1 MKKSWTSFS
10 IMVFAGYALT
20 LLSLFWGAPF
30 IRVLRARYGALIFW
44 LTGIVFSLAMA
55 NFWFVGASVWI
66 TIGLFSE
73 LEARGVRWFLNGF
86 LSLLAGTGVLAAG
99 ILQKLEQLNLDTTAK
114 LAEAV
119 KAFINERTLLTIP
132 AEFDFEGLVYQLP
145 SLAIIAVVLTLAH
158 GLIFEKSVYRWFR
171 VPRERYA
178 AKVRLLEFQLPDA
191 FVWTAMVAFLGST
204 LEWKYQWIGTNI
216 LNVCVALFF
225 FQGLAVLESFF
236 KALRVG
242 IFVRALG
249 YFLFV
254 FQLFI
259 VLAFVG
265 FIDFWIGFRNRF
277 RKIPTSGQDNKNVR
291 LS

>member
-10 IMVFAGYALT
+10 LMVFAGYFLT

-30 IRVLRARYGALIFW
+30 IRVLRARYGAWIFW
-44 LTGIVFSLAMA
+44 ITGILVSAAMA
-55 NFWFVGASVWI
+55 DLWFIGASVWI

-73 LEARGVRWFLNGF
+73 LEAKGVRWFSNGL
-86 LSLLAGTGVLAAG
+86 LSLAAG
-99 ILQKLEQLNLDTTAK
+99 TSVLSFGVAQMLRKLGLNTTAE

-119 KAFINERTLLTIP
+119 KTFFNEKTLIAIP

-145 SLAIIAVVLTLAH
+145 SVAIIAVVLTLAH
-158 GLIFEKSVYRWFR
+158 GLIFEKPVYRWFR

-178 AKVRLLEFQLPDA
+178 ANVRLLEFKLPDV
-191 FVWTAMVAFLGST
+191 FVWIAMLSFLGSIQ
-204 LEWKYQWIGTNI
+204 EWKFQWVSTNI

-225 FQGLAVLESFF
+225 FQGLAVLEYFY

-242 IFVRALG
+242 TFVRALG

-265 FIDFWIGFRNRF
+265 FIDFWVGFRSRF
-277 RKIPTSGQDNKNVR
+277 RKMPTSQDNKNVR